1 MADASPKAVKKGG
14 KKAKKSVKKSAK
26 KVVTARGKLIRG
38 NKTRKT
44 FASAIKKVNKKGG
57 KNGLSS
63 RAVAVLNS
71 FAFDILDRIASAAAG
86 VARAAGKQTLNANAA
101 AAAVKM
107 VLPADLA
114 KHSGA
119 EAGKALAAYIKA
131 TPKKVAK
138 KGAKSAPKK

>member
-1 MADASPKAVKKGG
+1 MAGASPKAVAKKSGKKGG
-14 KKAKKSVKKSAK
+14 KKVKKAKK
-26 KVVTARGKLIRG
+26 VTARGKTIHG
-38 NKTRKT
+38 NKTRRT
-44 FASAIKKVNKKGG
+44 FASAIKKVNKKSA

-71 FAFDILDRIASAAAG
+71 FAFDMLDRLASAAAG
-86 VARAAGKQTLNANAA
+86 VARAAGRQTINANAV

-131 TPKKVAK
+131 TPKKASKKSKVAK
-138 KGAKSAPKK
+138 K